1 VPILLACLIILMCIA
16 AAAFFSGAETALVV
30 ADRIRLRH
38 LVEKG
43 DKRALIVDALLHQPE
58 RFLGTTLVG
67 TNLAI
72 VGGSVVATKLISQI
86 LGHSSNWGALVET
99 VIMTL
104 LVLIFSEIIPKDFSR
119 AHADSLVLSLAPWV
133 RMSYLILYPI
143 VVGLTNLS
151 HLLFRRGATSGAQ
164 RIPFVSREEMRYL
177 TGESHRYG
185 HIEKQEKFIV
195 HQIFNFAET
204 TVGAVM
210 APLEKAV
217 TMELN
222 SSPQQIAE
230 LVRREGKTRIP
241 IFEGQPS
248 NVVGVVDINQ
258 LLTARRNTPLK
269 KLIYPLTKVGAET
282 SIERLFL
289 QLQRKHEHMALVT
302 DQRGEVTGIV
312 TMEDLLEKI
321 VGEIKD
327 EHDEN

>member
-1 VPILLACLIILMCIA
+1 VPILLACLMILICIA

-43 DKRALIVDALLHQPE
+43 HKRALIVDALLHRPE
-58 RFLGTTLVG
+58 KFLGTTLVG

-86 LGHSSNWGALVET
+86 IGRSSHWGALVET
-99 VIMTL
+99 LIMTL
-104 LVLIFSEIIPKDFSR
+104 LVLIFSEIIPKNFSR

-133 RMSYLILYPI
+133 RMSYLMLYPI
-143 VVGLTNLS
+143 VMGMTSFS
-151 HLLFRRGATSGAQ
+151 HLIFRRQPTSGPQ
-164 RIPFVSREEMRYL
+164 KIPFVSREEMRYL

-185 HIEKQEKFIV
+185 FIEKQEKFIV

-210 APLEKAV
+210 VPLEKAV
-217 TMELN
+217 TIELN
-222 SSPQQIAE
+222 SLPEQVSE
-230 LVRREGKTRIP
+230 LIGRAGKSRIP
-241 IFEGQPS
+241 VFQDQPN
-248 NVVGVVDINQ
+248 NVLGVVDINH

-269 KLIYPLTKVGAET
+269 KLIYPLSRVGVET

-289 QLQRKHEHMALVT
+289 QLQKKHEHMALVT
-302 DQRGEVTGIV
+302 NQRGKVVGIV
-312 TMEDLLEKI
+312 TMEDVLEKI
-321 VGEIKD
+321 VGEIED
-327 EHDEN
+327 EHDEK